1 MIILR
6 RDKTN
11 PLTRDELD
19 GNFMEI
25 SNRVSLAG
33 DENIDGIKTFSA
45 SPIVPTLASGDS
57 SQKIANALFVST
69 TVTNALT
76 TFASSHPAQDNTKV
90 PLAGGTMTGD
100 LIINANLVVS
110 GNITETSDIR
120 VKSDIEP
127 ITGALDKVL
136 LLNGVSYIKDGQT
149 SRNIGLIAQEVLPIV
164 PEVVSTDLGGILSVG
179 YANLVALLIEAI
191 KEQDKKIMELND
203 KIDSLI

>member
-1 MIILR
+1 MITLR

-25 SNRVSLAG
+25 SNKVSLAG
-33 DENIDGIKTFSA
+33 NENIDGIKTFSA
-45 SPIVPTLASGDS
+45 SPIVPTLANGDS

-69 TVTNALT
+69 TITNALA
-76 TFASSHPAQDNTKV
+76 TFSSSHPTQDNTKV